1 MDRSEVLALQEAKR
15 EITQELQRI
24 QKEYAK
30 SLELLNDILIKLQN
44 TRKKST
50 EETGAI
56 TNQLHSLEK
65 KVEKTKEY
73 FQKMQ
78 RAEQTL
84 FDTEERLKVVQ
95 KNIADLQI
103 QDRAIRQNWI
113 ATEKGIKAREK
124 AVKNQ
129 EVIIQ
134 YEREQI
140 ERVKLQLDQ
149 KTIDLQKKEDQLNQ
163 RETDMEKEAQLR
175 RTQVSS

>member
-1 MDRSEVLALQEAKR
+1 MRTKQRELVQIEKDISMDRSEVLALQEAKR

-24 QKEYAK
+24 QKEYEK

-44 TRKKST
+44 TRKQST

-56 TNQLHSLEK
+56 TNQLRSLEK

-95 KNIADLQI
+95 KNISDLQI

-149 KTIDLQKKEDQLNQ
+149 KTIDLQKK
-163 RETDMEKEAQLR
+163 RI
-175 RTQVSS
+175 S

>member
-1 MDRSEVLALQEAKR
+1 
-15 EITQELQRI
+15 
-24 QKEYAK
+24 
-30 SLELLNDILIKLQN
+30 
-44 TRKKST
+44 
-50 EETGAI
+50 
-56 TNQLHSLEK
+56 
-65 KVEKTKEY
+65 
-73 FQKMQ
+73 MQ

-95 KNIADLQI
+95 KNISDLQI

-149 KTIDLQKKEDQLNQ
+149 KTIDLQKK
-163 RETDMEKEAQLR
+163 RI
-175 RTQVSS
+175 S